1 MVQLVI
7 FSAHCT
13 AAFALVVIVALQ
25 LKSLSTKLSLPQLAK
40 LLKLDIRYSW
50 AALITLVTGVM
61 LWLIRFDAPGN
72 LLANPWF
79 GAKLALFTLTALI
92 SVYPSM
98 AFLRLKRGA
107 LSSKMPLAAGVIWMV
122 RFELILL
129 VTLHG
134 LALARRF
141 SGY

>member
-79 GAKLALFTLTALI
+79 GAKLALFMVTALI

-107 LSSKMPLAAGVIWMV
+107 LSSKMPLAAGVIWAV

-134 LALARRF
+134 LALAPRF

>member
-72 LLANPWF
+72 LLATPWF
-79 GAKLALFTLTALI
+79 GAKLALFTVTALI

-107 LSSKMPLAAGVIWMV
+107 LSSKMPLAAGVIWAV